1 MHPLIVTEMATTA
14 AQPTPSATTMS
25 EAPPPNVTIFK
36 NGGAQIAGENYTLT
50 CQVTGGTTAMPI
62 YQWFK
67 NGSLLAN
74 RTSATLSFLP
84 LMITDSGVYTCEG
97 TRNSTTSSSGDVM
110 ITVDGKF

>member
-1 MHPLIVTEMATTA
+1 MATTA

-50 CQVTGGTTAMPI
+50 CQVIGGRTEIPI

-67 NGSLLAN
+67 NDLLLAN
-74 RTSATLSFLP
+74 RTLATLSFLP
-84 LMITDSGVYTCEG
+84 LMKTDSGVYTCKG
-97 TRNSTTSSSGDVM
+97 TKGSNTSSSGGVM
-110 ITVDGKF
+110 IAVDGKF